1 MQESRKT
8 KNQNIKFDRKYFTQM
23 KNESECEIMSVNEAV
38 PQDTKE
44 TEETENLPPKP
55 HSRIK
60 GCLKCTCLTCLF
72 IFLSFAIFA
81 AVMGGIVSNLSTGN
95 IQFNQIF

>member
-23 KNESECEIMSVNEAV
+23 KNESESEIMSVNEAV
-38 PQDTKE
+38 PLDTKE
-44 TEETENLPPKP
+44 TEEPENQPPKP

-95 IQFNQIF
+95 DLI

>member
-1 MQESRKT
+1 
-8 KNQNIKFDRKYFTQM
+8 M
-23 KNESECEIMSVNEAV
+23 KNESESEIMSVNEVV
-38 PQDTKE
+38 PLDTKE
-44 TEETENLPPKP
+44 SEEPENQPPKP

-95 IQFNQIF
+95 DLF

>member
-1 MQESRKT
+1 
-8 KNQNIKFDRKYFTQM
+8 
-23 KNESECEIMSVNEAV
+23 MSVNEFV
-38 PQDTKE
+38 PLDTKE
-44 TEETENLPPKP
+44 SEEPENQPPKP

-95 IQFNQIF
+95 DLI

>member
-1 MQESRKT
+1 MKESRKT
-8 KNQNIKFDRKYFTQM
+8 KNQNIKFDSKYFSQM
-23 KNESECEIMSVNEAV
+23 KYESESEIMSVNEAV
-38 PQDTKE
+38 PIDTKE

-95 IQFNQIF
+95 DLF